1 MANWWES
8 APLVE
13 QAPAVAANMD
23 WLQQAPL
30 VQPEAPAA
38 PSQPRTLTQAA
49 TERLRYVNDVMTLG
63 GWDRL
68 QAAARTALGG
78 APFQQ
83 ALTEERAATQAARQS
98 LSVPEQIGYGVVGAA
113 PLAAGGGVLG
123 LLGRGASAVG
133 APTTGAA
140 LTQAATTAAPTLA
153 QRAGVGAA
161 EVGLQGAI
169 EAALKDQNIS
179 TGATTGAA
187 LGAALPVGLSAVGRA
202 ISPIRSQL
210 TEPQQRLAQQAADR
224 GIQLTPAQATGS
236 RATQF
241 LESQLRDLPGGAMSP
256 RIQQQE
262 QLQRLVLQ
270 EAGIPG
276 NFATADALET
286 GFRSTGR
293 QFDEILRGK
302 NVELGNEFTNKVVS
316 TLDRYTNRLDANVQ
330 PIFRSQAEG
339 LLREAGAIDGV
350 RAGVIRSDLARL
362 EREYK
367 NQPSLRSALG
377 QLREAVDDAIS
388 ASLPRAQRQ
397 DLKDAREQYKNL
409 SRLDEIMS
417 RAGPQAESG
426 MIPFVQLNNL
436 IKQREGSISR
446 GVSAASPEMRTLS
459 QIGATFFREPPSSG
473 TAQRSYINT
482 LLTGGIGAGS
492 FMAGGL
498 PGLAAAVGTPM
509 ATNLIYNL
517 PPMQR
522 LLSQQAG
529 RALETMTPQVGT
541 AFGTAGLGLLG
552 Q

>member
-1 MANWWES
+1 
-8 APLVE
+8 
-13 QAPAVAANMD
+13 
-23 WLQQAPL
+23 
-30 VQPEAPAA
+30 
-38 PSQPRTLTQAA
+38 
-49 TERLRYVNDVMTLG
+49 
-63 GWDRL
+63 
-68 QAAARTALGG
+68 
-78 APFQQ
+78 
-83 ALTEERAATQAARQS
+83 
-98 LSVPEQIGYGVVGAA
+98 
-113 PLAAGGGVLG
+113 
-123 LLGRGASAVG
+123 
-133 APTTGAA
+133 
-140 LTQAATTAAPTLA
+140 
-153 QRAGVGAA
+153 
-161 EVGLQGAI
+161 
-169 EAALKDQNIS
+169 
-179 TGATTGAA
+179 
-187 LGAALPVGLSAVGRA
+187 
-202 ISPIRSQL
+202 
-210 TEPQQRLAQQAADR
+210 
-224 GIQLTPAQATGS
+224 
-236 RATQF
+236 
-241 LESQLRDLPGGAMSP
+241 MSP

-316 TLDRYTNRLDANVQ
+316 ALDRYTNRLDANVQ

-388 ASLPRAQRQ
+388 ASLPRTQRQ
-397 DLKDAREQYKNL
+397 DLRDAREQYKNL